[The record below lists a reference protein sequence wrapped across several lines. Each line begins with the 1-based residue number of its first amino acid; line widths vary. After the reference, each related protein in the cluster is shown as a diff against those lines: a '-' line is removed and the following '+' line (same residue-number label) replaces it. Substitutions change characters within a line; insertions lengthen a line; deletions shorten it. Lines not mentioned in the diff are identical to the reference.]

1 MSSIFILKPI
11 VDRLYEEM
19 EEYNRKVEEYTVRL
33 AKQSQ
38 EIVEKN
44 RQIAKLSEECKKLEA
59 LLSGYEANFDL
70 LAKKESSSSDVEIP
84 SLPPPQPQ
92 LKVNVPVYEPATTV
106 KSNPAEDVKQP
117 KGGDVKSKKDRRDY
131 MREYQRN
138 YRKKQ
143 KEVTLSL

>member
-19 EEYNRKVEEYTVRL
+19 EDYNRKVEEYTVRL

-70 LAKKESSSSDVEIP
+70 LAKKESSPIDMEIP
-84 SLPPPQPQ
+84 SHPHPQ

-106 KSNPAEDVKQP
+106 KSNPTEDVKQP